1 MRAMLERILAWVLV
15 VICSLIF
22 TGCGAPQQTASKSGP
37 VLYTVTD
44 ETGTRLSFTEKPQR
58 IISMNVSIDEILL
71 GLVDCKRIAALS
83 YMADDKGI
91 CSAGDAVMAV
101 KGRVQGSNLEGVLAY
116 QPDLVL
122 VPVYDSNTINGLRSA
137 GIKVYVASTPSDL
150 AGIYKLIQQLGDAVG
165 EHQAGIAMA
174 AKLRGALEAMRSKVT
189 AAVPSDKRLKVLALS
204 FTGPLGMKGTFSD
217 LCYYAGLKNSLAG
230 IDVPYQGNLSEE
242 KMLELNPDMII
253 TPSWDYSKKGDPEQF
268 RNKIVHNPLY
278 KNLNAVRNN
287 KVVRLHDNYLYST
300 SQYTIKA
307 VEELAQAAYPELF

>member
-1 MRAMLERILAWVLV
+1 MSGMLPRILALVLLTV
-15 VICSLIF
+15 VALS
-22 TGCGAPQQTASKSGP
+22 GCGVPKAAAPKSGP

-44 ETGTRLSFTEKPQR
+44 ETGTKLSFTEKPQR
-58 IISMNVSIDEILL
+58 IISMNVAIDEILL
-71 GLVDCKRIAALS
+71 GLVDNKRIAALS

-91 CSAGDAVMAV
+91 CSAGDAVLAV

-137 GIKVYVASTPSDL
+137 GLRVYVVSTPDDL
-150 AGIYKLIQQLGDAVG
+150 AGIYKMMRQLGEAVG
-165 EHQAGIAMA
+165 EAQKGGQMA
-174 AKLRGALEAMRSKVT
+174 AQLQNELEAVRMRVS
-189 AAVPSDKRLKVLALS
+189 AVVPDDKRLKVLALS

-217 LCYYAGLKNSLAG
+217 LCYYAGLSNALAG

-278 KNLNAVRNN
+278 KNLNAVQNN
-287 KVVRLHDNYLYST
+287 KVVRVHDNYLYST
-300 SQYTIKA
+300 SQYTVKA
-307 VEELAQAAYPELF
+307 VEELAAAAYPELF